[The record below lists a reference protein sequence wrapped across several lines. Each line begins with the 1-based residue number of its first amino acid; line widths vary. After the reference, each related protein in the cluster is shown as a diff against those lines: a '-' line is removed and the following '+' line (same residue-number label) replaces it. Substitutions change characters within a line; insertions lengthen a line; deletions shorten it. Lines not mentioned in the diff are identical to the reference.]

1 MSKHFVWHCECKH
14 PKNVHKVSDDDLDLQ
29 RRTGLPPY
37 CRKCG
42 ASLLSYQ
49 RKQEAKGEKP

>member
-1 MSKHFVWHCECKH
+1 MSINFVWYCDCKH
-14 PKNVHKVSDDDLDLQ
+14 PNNVRKITDDELDLQ
-29 RRTGLPPY
+29 RRTGFPPY

-49 RKQEAKGEKP
+49 CKQEAKGEGK

>member
-1 MSKHFVWHCECKH
+1 MSLRFVWYCDCKH
-14 PKNVHKVSDDDLDLQ
+14 NNVHKVTDDQLDLQ

-42 ASLLSYQ
+42 ASLLSYR
-49 RKQEAKGEKP
+49 RKQEAKGGAK